1 MAAAIK
7 AARRHNLGAGHR
19 IVVVLPDGIRNYMTK
34 FVTNQWMEA
43 HLFMNPPEHSMR
55 LAYVT
60 LYYEILFL
68 NFLLQGSIYTKTPR
82 IP

>member
-55 LAYVT
+55 FAYDV
-60 LYYEILFL
+60 ILR
-68 NFLLQGSIYTKTPR
+68 NFIF
-82 IP
+82 